1 MRPVIYSAPFYM
13 RFSRDNFNAWCS
25 ILAGAMD
32 ALSAFSGMMLAVWL
46 RFDSGLVPLL
56 HETIPPRRMYVAAA
70 LVLAILQV
78 VVFRVVGLY
87 VRPQFGSFGDKV
99 PKIVRGI
106 GITLATA
113 LALSFVVRVEGWPPY
128 SRTVAL
134 IAFAAIL
141 LLVSV
146 IRFVL
151 FRAERHWAKYSAHK
165 RKVLIVGVDR
175 LAVHVRDRLEGEYR
189 LRSRVVGFLLPS
201 APAPG
206 SPETTPDPAIAPGQ
220 LLGTADDLER
230 IAERTGA
237 DEVILADLS
246 VPRKRMAD
254 IFFHCERN
262 LLTFRMVPDLYGI
275 LTTRIRVDQLADT
288 PLLGIAP
295 WPLERFW
302 NRVLKRVED
311 ILGAIVGLVVSAPI
325 VAIAAPFIK
334 RSSPG
339 PVFYSQ
345 IRCGIGGRP
354 FTIYKLRTMP
364 TDAEAASGPVW
375 TKEDDARRTRVGAFL
390 RRWNLDELPQF
401 WNVLRGD
408 MSLVGPRPERPHFV
422 EQFKNDVGHY
432 MTRHVSRPGITG
444 WAQVNGMR
452 GDTSIRDRVQYDLY
466 YLENWSL
473 SFDFKILLQTFLNR
487 DNAY

>member
-1 MRPVIYSAPFYM
+1 MSPN
-13 RFSRDNFNAWCS
+13 RDNFNAWCS
-25 ILAGAMD
+25 LLAGAMD
-32 ALSAFSGMMLAVWL
+32 ALSAFCGMMLAVWI

-56 HETIPPRRMYVAAA
+56 HETPPPRRMYVIAAVVLAA
-70 LVLAILQV
+70 LLV
-78 VVFRVVGLY
+78 VVFRLVGLY
-87 VRPQFGSFGDKV
+87 VRPQLGAFGDRI

-106 GITLATA
+106 GITLGTA
-113 LALSFVVRVEGWPPY
+113 LVLSFVVRVEGWPPY

-134 IAFAAIL
+134 MAFGTIL
-141 LLVSV
+141 LLVAV
-146 IRFVL
+146 IRFIL
-151 FRAERHWAKYSAHK
+151 FRAERHWAKYSKAK
-165 RKVLIVGVDR
+165 RRVLIVGVNR
-175 LAVHVRDRLEGEYR
+175 LSAHVRERLEGEFR
-189 LRSRVVGFLLPS
+189 LRSVVAGFLIPVPPS
-201 APAPG
+201 PGAPEPAR
-206 SPETTPDPAIAPGQ
+206 DPAIPPAMV
-220 LLGTADDLER
+220 LGHVDDLEQV
-230 IAERTGA
+230 AEQTAA

-246 VPRKRMAD
+246 VPRERLTE

-275 LTTRIRVDQLADT
+275 LTTRIRVEQLADT

-302 NRVLKRVED
+302 NRVLKRAED
-311 ILGAIVGLVVSAPI
+311 ILGAVVGLLVSAPI
-325 VAIAAPFIK
+325 IAIAAPFIK

-345 IRCGIGGRP
+345 VRCGIGGLP

-364 TDAEAASGPVW
+364 VDAEAASGPVW
-375 TKEDDARRTRVGAFL
+375 TSENDSRRTRVGAFL

-452 GDTSIRDRVQYDLY
+452 GDTSISDRVQYDLY

-473 SFDFKILLQTFLNR
+473 SFDFKILLQTFLHNE
-487 DNAY
+487 NAY

>member
-1 MRPVIYSAPFYM
+1 MSP
-13 RFSRDNFNAWCS
+13 SRDNFNAWCS
-25 ILAGAMD
+25 ILAGTLD
-32 ALSAFSGMMLAVWL
+32 ALATFGGVMLAVWI

-56 HETIPPRRMYVAAA
+56 HETVPPRRMYVAAA
-70 LVLAILQV
+70 ALLAILMV
-78 VVFRVVGLY
+78 AVFRLVGLY
-87 VRPQFGSFGDKV
+87 VRPQLGAFGDKL
-99 PKIVRGI
+99 PKMVRGV

-134 IAFAAIL
+134 IAFVAIL
-141 LLVSV
+141 ALVALQ
-146 IRFVL
+146 RFIL

-165 RKVLIVGVDR
+165 RKVLIIGVNR
-175 LAVHVRDRLEGEYR
+175 LALHVRDRLEGEYR
-189 LRSRVVGFLLPS
+189 LRSRVLGFLLPGV
-201 APAPG
+201 PG
-206 SPETTPDPAIAPGQ
+206 NEPDPDLPPDQ
-220 LLGTADDLER
+220 LLGTADDLED

-246 VPRKRMAD
+246 VPRKRMAE

-295 WPLERFW
+295 WPLDAFW
-302 NRVLKRVED
+302 NRVFKRAED
-311 ILGAIVGLVVSAPI
+311 ILGAIVGLLVSAPVI
-325 VAIAAPFIK
+325 AIAAPFIK

-345 IRCGIGGRP
+345 IRCGIGGEP

-364 TDAEAASGPVW
+364 VDAEAASGPVW
-375 TKEDDARRTRVGAFL
+375 TTENDARRTSVGAFL

-422 EQFKNDVGHY
+422 EQFKNEVGHY
-432 MTRHVSRPGITG
+432 MTRHLSRPGITG

-473 SFDFKILLQTFLNR
+473 SFDFKILLQTFLHNE
-487 DNAY
+487 NAY

>member
-1 MRPVIYSAPFYM
+1 
-13 RFSRDNFNAWCS
+13 
-25 ILAGAMD
+25 MD
-32 ALSAFSGMMLAVWL
+32 
-46 RFDSGLVPLL
+46 
-56 HETIPPRRMYVAAA
+56 I
-70 LVLAILQV
+70 
-78 VVFRVVGLY
+78 
-87 VRPQFGSFGDKV
+87 
-99 PKIVRGI
+99 
-106 GITLATA
+106 
-113 LALSFVVRVEGWPPY
+113 
-128 SRTVAL
+128 
-134 IAFAAIL
+134 
-141 LLVSV
+141 
-146 IRFVL
+146 
-151 FRAERHWAKYSAHK
+151 
-165 RKVLIVGVDR
+165 
-175 LAVHVRDRLEGEYR
+175 
-189 LRSRVVGFLLPS
+189 
-201 APAPG
+201 
-206 SPETTPDPAIAPGQ
+206 
-220 LLGTADDLER
+220 
-230 IAERTGA
+230 
-237 DEVILADLS
+237 
-246 VPRKRMAD
+246 
-254 IFFHCERN
+254 
-262 LLTFRMVPDLYGI
+262 
-275 LTTRIRVDQLADT
+275 
-288 PLLGIAP
+288 GIAP

-302 NRVLKRVED
+302 NRVLKRAED
-311 ILGAIVGLVVSAPI
+311 IVGALVGLVVSAPI
-325 VAIAAPFIK
+325 IAIAAPFIK

-375 TKEDDARRTRVGAFL
+375 TTEDDTRRTRVGAFL

-473 SFDFKILLQTFLNR
+473 SFDFKILLQTFFNR

>member
-1 MRPVIYSAPFYM
+1 MKLA
-13 RFSRDNFNAWCS
+13 RDNFNAWCS
-25 ILAGAMD
+25 ILAAAMD
-32 ALSAFSGMMLAVWL
+32 ALSAFLGTMLAVWV

-56 HETIPPRRMYVAAA
+56 NEAIPPRPMYIAAA
-70 LVLAILQV
+70 AVLAFLMV
-78 VVFRVVGLY
+78 VVFRVIGLY
-87 VRPQFGSFGDKV
+87 VRPQLGSFGDKL
-99 PKIVRGI
+99 PRIVRGV
-106 GITLATA
+106 GVTLATA

-146 IRFVL
+146 IRFIL

-165 RKVLIVGVDR
+165 RKVLVVGVNR
-175 LAVHVRDRLEGEYR
+175 LALHVRDRLQGEYR
-189 LRSRVVGFLLPS
+189 LRSKVVGFLLPS
-201 APAPG
+201 SPAAPG
-206 SPETTPDPAIAPGQ
+206 AAPDIAMSPALSPSEV
-220 LLGTADDLER
+220 LGTADDLER
-230 IAERTGA
+230 VAEATGA

-246 VPRKRMAD
+246 VPRSRMAD

-262 LLTFRMVPDLYGI
+262 MLTFRMVPDLYGI

-302 NRVLKRVED
+302 NRILKRTED
-311 ILGAIVGLVVSAPI
+311 ILGSIVGLLVSAPI
-325 VAIAAPFIK
+325 IAIAAPFIK

-345 IRCGIGGRP
+345 VRCGIGGRP

-452 GDTSIRDRVQYDLY
+452 GDTSIHDRVHYDLY

-473 SFDFKILLQTFLNR
+473 SFDFKILLQTFLHNE
-487 DNAY
+487 NAY

>member
-1 MRPVIYSAPFYM
+1 
-13 RFSRDNFNAWCS
+13 
-25 ILAGAMD
+25 MD
-32 ALSAFSGMMLAVWL
+32 ALSAFGGMMFAVWL

-56 HETIPPRRMYVAAA
+56 HEVMPPRRMYVAAA
-70 LVLAILQV
+70 AALAALMV
-78 VVFRVVGLY
+78 VVFRLVGLY
-87 VRPQFGSFGDKV
+87 ARPQLGPFGDKF
-99 PKIVRGI
+99 PKIVRGV
-106 GITLATA
+106 GITMAAA
-113 LALSFVVRVEGWPPY
+113 LALSFVVRVEDWPPY

-134 IAFAAIL
+134 MAFAAIL
-141 LLVSV
+141 LLVTV
-146 IRFVL
+146 QRFVL
-151 FRAERHWAKYSAHK
+151 YRAERHWAKYSKHK
-165 RKVLIVGVDR
+165 RKVLIVGVNR
-175 LAVHVRDRLEGEYR
+175 LAVHVAERLQGEPR
-189 LRSRVVGFLLPS
+189 IRAEVVGFLLP
-201 APAPG
+201 A
-206 SPETTPDPAIAPGQ
+206 SPKAGAQEVAMDPALAPSRV
-220 LLGTADDLER
+220 LGTADDLER
-230 IAERTGA
+230 VAEQTGA

-246 VPRKRMAD
+246 VPRERLTD

-262 LLTFRMVPDLYGI
+262 MLTFRMVPDLYGI

-295 WPLERFW
+295 WPLEAFW
-302 NRVLKRVED
+302 NRVMKRTED
-311 ILGAIVGLVVSAPI
+311 ILGAVVGLLVSAPVI
-325 VAIAAPFIK
+325 AIAAPFIK

-345 IRCGIGGRP
+345 VRCGIGGKP

-375 TKEDDARRTRVGAFL
+375 TKKDDERRTGVGAFL

-452 GDTSIRDRVQYDLY
+452 GDTSISDRVQYDLY

-473 SFDFKILLQTFLNR
+473 SFDFKILAQTFFHNE
-487 DNAY
+487 NAY

>member
-1 MRPVIYSAPFYM
+1 MSP
-13 RFSRDNFNAWCS
+13 SRDNFNAWCS
-25 ILAGAMD
+25 ILAGTLD
-32 ALSAFSGMMLAVWL
+32 ALATFGGVMLAVWI

-56 HETIPPRRMYVAAA
+56 HETVPPRRMYVAAA
-70 LVLAILQV
+70 ALLAILMV
-78 VVFRVVGLY
+78 AVFRLVGLY
-87 VRPQFGSFGDKV
+87 VRPQLGAFGDKL
-99 PKIVRGI
+99 PKMVRGV

-134 IAFAAIL
+134 IAFVAIL
-141 LLVSV
+141 ALVALQ
-146 IRFVL
+146 RFIL

-165 RKVLIVGVDR
+165 RKVLIIGVNR
-175 LAVHVRDRLEGEYR
+175 LALHVRDRLEGEYR
-189 LRSRVVGFLLPS
+189 LRSRVLGFLLPGV
-201 APAPG
+201 PG
-206 SPETTPDPAIAPGQ
+206 NEPDPDLPPDQ
-220 LLGTADDLER
+220 LLGTADDLED

-246 VPRKRMAD
+246 VPRKRMAE

-295 WPLERFW
+295 WPLDAFW
-302 NRVLKRVED
+302 NRVFKRAED
-311 ILGAIVGLVVSAPI
+311 ILGAIVGLLVSAPVI
-325 VAIAAPFIK
+325 AIAAPFIK

-345 IRCGIGGRP
+345 IRCGIGGEP

-364 TDAEAASGPVW
+364 VDAEAVSGPVW
-375 TKEDDARRTRVGAFL
+375 TSENDTRRTRVGAFL

-422 EQFKNDVGHY
+422 EQFKNEVGHY
-432 MTRHVSRPGITG
+432 MTRHLSRPGITG

-473 SFDFKILLQTFLNR
+473 SFDFKILLQTFLHNE
-487 DNAY
+487 NAY